1 MSKETPIDQ
10 WERWFLKHRA
20 DEIAVL
26 AMESIRVL
34 LRNGSMTAEDVH
46 HIPVKNPS
54 VRGELM
60 KLLRRMGIA
69 EKTALAFGETKQS
82 HGHTMFKWTLVNAQ
96 RARELQQKGIA
107 LVLPH
112 QEPGKEI
119 QTEML

>member
-1 MSKETPIDQ
+1 MNDRPLEYWQ
-10 WERWFLKHRA
+10 EWFHKHRG
-20 DEIAVL
+20 DEISVL
-26 AMESIRVL
+26 VLESLRIL
-34 LRNGSMTAEDVH
+34 LRQGSMSATDVH

-82 HGHTMFKWTLVNAQ
+82 HGHTMFRWTLVNAQ
-96 RARELQQKGIA
+96 RARELQEKGIA

-112 QEPGKEI
+112 QEPGKEK
-119 QTEML
+119 QLEMC